1 MDDIASRIEANR
13 GAALSYVTSTET
25 PAYLGMGATCDA
37 TPATIQEQ
45 DAAEWCDALQGVSE
59 VVNGVK
65 VGVMIGARG
74 CIASPGRHRA
84 LPVREL
90 GRRQANRA
98 RAKRRLLG

>member
-59 VVNGVK
+59 VIKRAALLRGRSEDE
-65 VGVMIGARG
+65 VGLVEQPAPGQRGAT
-74 CIASPGRHRA
+74 
-84 LPVREL
+84 
-90 GRRQANRA
+90 
-98 RAKRRLLG
+98 